1 MIKKQKTNIILP
13 LLFLV
18 LLSNCVSSTASI
30 FGPVLTGVKS
40 GSIYQTGLSY
50 ASNNVIKQKLGSTP
64 TELVTNFLNKNLNTS
79 TSTSTSEVIN
89 TSNIKKINKDIKLTQ
104 NYKNTEVEHSDFVK
118 AVKKMLE

>member
-30 FGPVLTGVKS
+30 FGPALTGIKS

-64 TELVTNFLNKNLNTS
+64 TELVTNFLNENLNR
-79 TSTSTSEVIN
+79 STSEVIN
-89 TSNIKKINKDIKLTQ
+89 TSNIKKRNKDIKLTQ
-104 NYKNTEVEHSDFVK
+104 NYKNIEVEHSDFVK
-118 AVKKMLE
+118 AVKKMLK

>member
-18 LLSNCVSSTASI
+18 LLNNCASSTASI
-30 FGPVLTGVKS
+30 FGPALTGIKS
-40 GSIYQTGLSY
+40 GSIYKTGLSY

-79 TSTSTSEVIN
+79 TSTSEVIN
-89 TSNIKKINKDIKLTQ
+89 TSNIKKRNKDIKLTQ
-104 NYKNTEVEHSDFVK
+104 NYKNIEVEHSDFVK

>member
-30 FGPVLTGVKS
+30 FGPALTGIKS

-79 TSTSTSEVIN
+79 TSTSEVIN
-89 TSNIKKINKDIKLTQ
+89 TSNIKKENKDIKLTQ
-104 NYKNTEVEHSDFVK
+104 NYKNIEVEHSDFVK
-118 AVKKMLE
+118 AVKKMLK

>member
-79 TSTSTSEVIN
+79 TSTSEVIN
-89 TSNIKKINKDIKLTQ
+89 TSNIKKENKDIKLTQ
-104 NYKNTEVEHSDFVK
+104 NYKNIEVEHSDFVK
-118 AVKKMLE
+118 AVKKMLK